1 MTSYVIYNLNFYMI
15 EGQYMASVLMIVA
28 AACAQISIFGLV
40 QPLATKVE
48 LVFLSRHNH
57 IAWPPSWDKEE
68 KVIIEWISKLE
79 DSGSQL
85 EMIDIGVLA
94 VEGHNSVGE
103 DYFWEDC

>member
-1 MTSYVIYNLNFYMI
+1 LL
-15 EGQYMASVLMIVA
+15 G
-28 AACAQISIFGLV
+28 
-40 QPLATKVE
+40 
-48 LVFLSRHNH
+48 
-57 IAWPPSWDKEE
+57 PPSWDKEE